1 MKFITKITV
10 VFVILGTFLISS
22 CLKPEEFANEP
33 KIEFVSF
40 EAQGDSSGIFVISF
54 TDGDG
59 DIGLDIGDTLTPFEP
74 NSYYYYN
81 VYFDYYEIVDG
92 DTVRGTSDPNGNN
105 FPTADPITLAF
116 RIENITP
123 IGQNK
128 ALKGEIKTTL
138 EPRYYNFGATSND
151 SILYKI
157 VLIDRAL
164 NISNELITPI
174 ITR

>member
-1 MKFITKITV
+1 MKLITKITV
-10 VFVILGTFLISS
+10 VSVILGTFLISS
-22 CLKPEEFANEP
+22 CLKPEEFPDEP

-54 TDGDG
+54 TDGNG
-59 DIGLDIGDTLTPFEP
+59 DIGLDLGDTLSPYEP
-74 NSYYYYN
+74 GSYYYYN
-81 VYFDYYEIVDG
+81 VYFDYYEIVNG
-92 DTVRGTSDPNGNN
+92 DTVRGTSDPNN

-116 RIENITP
+116 RIKNITP

-128 ALKGEIKTTL
+128 ALKGEITTTL
-138 EPRYYNFGATSND
+138 EPRYYHLGATSND

>member
-1 MKFITKITV
+1 
-10 VFVILGTFLISS
+10 
-22 CLKPEEFANEP
+22 
-33 KIEFVSF
+33 
-40 EAQGDSSGIFVISF
+40 
-54 TDGDG
+54 
-59 DIGLDIGDTLTPFEP
+59 
-74 NSYYYYN
+74 
-81 VYFDYYEIVDG
+81 
-92 DTVRGTSDPNGNN
+92 
-105 FPTADPITLAF
+105 LAF

-128 ALKGEIKTTL
+128 ALKGEIKTIL

-151 SILYKI
+151 SILFKI

>member
-10 VFVILGTFLISS
+10 VFVILSTLLNSS

-33 KIEFVSF
+33 KMEFVSF
-40 EAQGDSSGIFVISF
+40 EAQGDSSGIFIVSF

-59 DIGLDIGDTLTPFEP
+59 DIGLNIADTFAPFEP
-74 NSYYYYN
+74 SSFYYYN
-81 VYFDYYEIVDG
+81 MYFDYYEIVDG

-105 FPTADPITLAF
+105 FPAADPITLAF
-116 RIENITP
+116 RIENIMP

-128 ALKGEIKTTL
+128 AMKGEINTTL

-151 SILYKI
+151 SILFKI

-164 NISNELITPI
+164 NVSNELITPI

>member
-1 MKFITKITV
+1 MKFLTKITV
-10 VFVILGTFLISS
+10 VFVIFCTLLISS
-22 CLKPEEFANEP
+22 CLKPEEFPSEP

-40 EAQGDSSGIFVISF
+40 EPQGDSLGLFIISF
-54 TDGDG
+54 ADGDG
-59 DIGLDIGDTLTPFEP
+59 DIGLDIGDTISPYEP
-74 NSYYYYN
+74 SSYYYYN
-81 VYFDYYEIVDG
+81 MYFDYYEIVDG
-92 DTVRGTSDPNGNN
+92 DTVRGTSDPNN
-105 FPTADPITLAF
+105 FPTADPISLAF

-138 EPRYYNFGATSND
+138 EPRYYHLGATSND

>member
-10 VFVILGTFLISS
+10 VFVLLSTFLLSS
-22 CLKPEEFANEP
+22 CLKPEEFPDEP
-33 KIEFVSF
+33 KIEFISF

-54 TDGDG
+54 TDGNG
-59 DIGLDIGDTLTPFEP
+59 DIGLDIQDTLTPFDP
-74 NSYYYYN
+74 DSYYYYN
-81 VYFDYYEIVDG
+81 MYFDYYEIVDG
-92 DTVRGTSDPNGNN
+92 DTVRGTSDPNN
-105 FPTADPITLAF
+105 FPTADPISLAF
-116 RIENITP
+116 RVENITP

-138 EPRYYNFGATSND
+138 EPRYYHFGATSND

-164 NISNELITPI
+164 NVSNELVTPI

>member
-1 MKFITKITV
+1 MKFLTKITV
-10 VFVILGTFLISS
+10 VFVIFCTLLISS
-22 CLKPEEFANEP
+22 CLKPEEFPSEP

-59 DIGLDIGDTLTPFEP
+59 DIGLDVSDTLAPFDD
-74 NSYYYYN
+74 SSFYYYN
-81 VYFDYYEIVDG
+81 LYYDYYEIMDG
-92 DTVRGTSDPNGNN
+92 DTVRGTADPAGNN
-105 FPTADPITLAF
+105 FLTATPISLAF
-116 RIENITP
+116 RVENITP

-128 ALKGEIKTTL
+128 ALKGDVKVTL
-138 EPRYYNFGATSND
+138 DPRYFNANSNHSD
-151 SILYKI
+151 SLLYKI